1 MNAGTQYNDNDVSKD
16 DSTQT
21 PNLPEAET
29 ITSILELANM
39 FLHSSYWFLVLSI
52 TLTSLDLSG
61 LAWAAKQRDL
71 LCRESAT
78 TIYSWILG
86 KGGKIQLADIA
97 VPVLEEKENPTAENL
112 VKKWD
117 QLDKWLETKM
127 EQILLTL
134 GKGDD
139 TGLEEMLRNLMW
151 SFKNSLI

>member
-1 MNAGTQYNDNDVSKD
+1 MNTGTQYDDNDA
-16 DSTQT
+16 STQT

-52 TLTSLDLSG
+52 TLTRLDLSG

-134 GKGDD
+134 DKGDD

>member
-1 MNAGTQYNDNDVSKD
+1 MNAGTQYDDNDA
-16 DSTQT
+16 STQT
-21 PNLPEAET
+21 PNHPEAET

-52 TLTSLDLSG
+52 TLTRLDLSG

>member
-1 MNAGTQYNDNDVSKD
+1 MNAGTKYDDNDA
-16 DSTQT
+16 STQT

>member
-1 MNAGTQYNDNDVSKD
+1 MNAGTQYDDNDA
-16 DSTQT
+16 STQT

-52 TLTSLDLSG
+52 TLTRLDLSG

>member
-1 MNAGTQYNDNDVSKD
+1 MNAGTQYDDNDA
-16 DSTQT
+16 STQT

-52 TLTSLDLSG
+52 TLTRLDLSG

-97 VPVLEEKENPTAENL
+97 VPVLEENPTAENL

>member
-1 MNAGTQYNDNDVSKD
+1 MNAGTQYEDNDA
-16 DSTQT
+16 STQT
-21 PNLPEAET
+21 PNLLEAET

-52 TLTSLDLSG
+52 TLTRLDLSG

-86 KGGKIQLADIA
+86 KGGKVQLADIA

-139 TGLEEMLRNLMW
+139 TGLGEMLRNLMW

>member
-1 MNAGTQYNDNDVSKD
+1 MNAGTQYDDNDA
-16 DSTQT
+16 STQT

-52 TLTSLDLSG
+52 TLTRLDLSG

-97 VPVLEEKENPTAENL
+97 MPVLEEKENPTAENL